1 MKKFLMLAAVSLL
14 LASCGQNLAQP
25 QQQVLGEAVS
35 NIVAKPQTSGA
46 VKPSSSAT
54 EVYAAD
60 KVEMYNRWDYR
71 YRNRVTQL
79 IAKLQVTDL
88 GYLRGDFNTEWRL
101 WRVGYVPTQAEVQ
114 QARTWFQGQGW
125 DVSRFV
131 GKEQAMY
138 ALYAIK
144 TAPDDSG
151 TPPVVVGAGL
161 RANPWDEGGF

>member
-1 MKKFLMLAAVSLL
+1 MKKLFLLTALAGL
-14 LASCGQNLAQP
+14 LASCGQNSAQP
-25 QQQVLGEAVS
+25 QQGLNEAVPS
-35 NIVAKPQTSGA
+35 IAAKPQTTT
-46 VKPSSSAT
+46 VKLSAAAT

-88 GYLRGDFNTEWRL
+88 GYSRGEYNTEWRL

-161 RANPWDEGGF
+161 RANPWYETVY